1 MKRFFAFVKKE
12 FLHIF
17 RDVRTLT
24 ILIGLPVVLVIIFGY
39 IVSNEIKNAKIAFL
53 DYSNDNVT
61 QQLKND
67 ILASGYFIEENCFKL
82 ANDNKTVAD
91 KNNSFMSNAYSGDID
106 AAFKDGKVLM
116 VIVFQEDFAE
126 KIEREGIANMQIIA
140 DASDPNTATILIGYI
155 QAIVEDFQ
163 RSMFFEGR
171 ESMEIVVEPRMM
183 FNNELKG
190 AYMYVPG
197 TIAFILMLICA
208 IMTSVSITREKEFGS
223 MEVLLVTPLK
233 SSQLILG
240 KLVPYVFLSVI
251 CSAIIFLL
259 GYFLFGVPF
268 RGSVFDVVIL
278 TLCFV
283 IIALLLGLWVS
294 NFTKTMEIAMT
305 LSLVVL
311 MLPTLLLSG
320 FIFPLENMPMFL
332 QIIADILPAK
342 YYLDAIKTIMLKG
355 GGLMDVIKDFS
366 ILLVMIIVLVFV
378 NIKSIKD
385 RLD

>member
-17 RDVRTLT
+17 RDVQTLT
-24 ILIGLPVVLVIIFGY
+24 ILIGLPVVLIIIFGY

>member
-1 MKRFFAFVKKE
+1 
-12 FLHIF
+12 
-17 RDVRTLT
+17 
-24 ILIGLPVVLVIIFGY
+24 
-39 IVSNEIKNAKIAFL
+39 
-53 DYSNDNVT
+53 
-61 QQLKND
+61 
-67 ILASGYFIEENCFKL
+67 
-82 ANDNKTVAD
+82 
-91 KNNSFMSNAYSGDID
+91 
-106 AAFKDGKVLM
+106 
-116 VIVFQEDFAE
+116 
-126 KIEREGIANMQIIA
+126 MQIIA

>member
-1 MKRFFAFVKKE
+1 
-12 FLHIF
+12 
-17 RDVRTLT
+17 
-24 ILIGLPVVLVIIFGY
+24 
-39 IVSNEIKNAKIAFL
+39 
-53 DYSNDNVT
+53 
-61 QQLKND
+61 
-67 ILASGYFIEENCFKL
+67 
-82 ANDNKTVAD
+82 
-91 KNNSFMSNAYSGDID
+91 MSNAYSGDID

>member
-91 KNNSFMSNAYSGDID
+91 KNNSFMSNAYSGDIN